1 MPDNIIIAS
10 GPSGAT
16 YNMATDF
23 GFGATADAHVQ
34 IIKPVFGDNTSS
46 TRVSNTNPMPV
57 QLFSGYSG
65 GSTASI
71 IEDGELKV
79 KGTFNIGNSMAV
91 YGSTAAYLKVIVAG
105 GVTGTSGGTGVI
117 GSTGN
122 PAVYSAVEV
131 TGAVQGISG
140 GQALAV
146 SATDLDI
153 RNLTGGTIGYT
164 GSTLSDYV
172 AVQGISG
179 GMAVSVSATDLDIR
193 NLTATDVVTVVG
205 TTASNVGVT
214 GTVTAIA
221 TDLDIR
227 DLAAGTDSVAVYN
240 SAGGTTLPVD
250 LYAAGT
256 ALGVSG
262 DALKVAFDSVTG
274 VTFSVNVASDIGV
287 SNTAGTTL
295 AVEGRTGMV
304 PVTVQG
310 AGVGDS
316 VIVSATDLDIRSLT
330 ATDQVT
336 VVGDLVSHGA
346 TTAAQITQANQK
358 IGTLNNTVVGVGG
371 KVDTA
376 NTSLKTLSDSVVTVG
391 KDKLVKTSMDRVTPP
406 SDIYVASVK
415 VSGAGKP
422 LASATLQNGVTIK
435 SSTSN
440 TGTVYVGATNLIN
453 NTNNGFPLLPG
464 EELFLSILDP
474 SKIFVR
480 ADTTS
485 STIHVIG
492 S

>member
-1 MPDNIIIAS
+1 MPDNIIVAS

-16 YNMATDF
+16 YNMATDD
-23 GFGATADAHVQ
+23 GFGASADAQVQ
-34 IIKPVFGDNTSS
+34 IIKPVFGDTTTS

-57 QLFSGYSG
+57 QLFSGFSG

-79 KGTFNIGNSMAV
+79 KGTLNIGNQIAIH
-91 YGSTAAYLKVIVAG
+91 GSTAAYLKVIVAG
-105 GVTGTSGGTGVI
+105 GVTGSGLSGDI
-117 GSTGN
+117 GSVDN

-140 GQALAV
+140 GQALTV

-153 RNLTGGTIGYT
+153 RNLSAGVIGYS
-164 GSTLSDYV
+164 GVTLIDSV

-193 NLTATDVVTVVG
+193 SLTATDVVTVVG
-205 TTASNVGVT
+205 TSADIGIT
-214 GTVTAIA
+214 GTVTATA
-221 TDLDIR
+221 TDLGIR

-274 VTFSVNVASDIGV
+274 VTFSVNVASNIGV

-295 AVEGRTGMV
+295 AVEGKAGMV
-304 PVTVQG
+304 PVKVDG

-316 VIVSATDLDIRSLT
+316 VIVSATDLDIRSLV
-330 ATDQVT
+330 ASDQVT

-358 IGTLNNTVVGVGG
+358 IGTLNNTVTAVGG

-376 NTSLKTLSDSVVTVG
+376 NTSLTKLSDSVITIG

-406 SDIYVASVK
+406 SDIYVATVK

-435 SSTSN
+435 SSSDN
-440 TGTVYVGATNLIN
+440 TGKIYIGSTSLIN
-453 NTNNGFPLLPG
+453 STNNGFPLLPG
-464 EELFLSILDP
+464 EELFLNILDP

-480 ADTTS
+480 TDSTS

>member
-16 YNMATDF
+16 YNMATDD
-23 GFGATADAHVQ
+23 GFGASADAQVQ
-34 IIKPVFGDNTSS
+34 IIKPVFGDTTTS
-46 TRVSNTNPMPV
+46 TRVSTTNPMPV
-57 QLFSGYSG
+57 QLFSSFSG

-79 KGTFNIGNSMAV
+79 KGTLNIGNQLAIH
-91 YGSTAAYLKVIVAG
+91 GSTASFLKVIVAG
-105 GVTGTSGGTGVI
+105 GVTGTSGGSGDI
-117 GSTGN
+117 GSVGN

-140 GQALAV
+140 GQALTV

-153 RNLTGGTIGYT
+153 RNLSAGVIGYS
-164 GSTLSDYV
+164 GVTLTDSV

-193 NLTATDVVTVVG
+193 NLTATDIVTVVG
-205 TTASNVGVT
+205 TSADIGIT
-214 GTVTAIA
+214 GTVTATA
-221 TDLDIR
+221 TNLDIR
-227 DLAAGTDSVAVYN
+227 NLSAGTDAIAVYN
-240 SAGGTTLPVD
+240 SIGGRTLPVD
-250 LYAAGT
+250 LCVSGT
-256 ALGVSG
+256 PLGVSG

-274 VTFSVNVASDIGV
+274 VTFSVNVASNIGV

-295 AVEGRTGMV
+295 AVEGKAGMV
-304 PVTVQG
+304 PILVKGQG
-310 AGVGDS
+310 SSDS
-316 VIVSATDLDIRSLT
+316 VIVSATTPLNTRVLNSSDT
-330 ATDQVT
+330 VT
-336 VVGDLVSHGA
+336 VVGSLASSGA
-346 TTAAQITQANQK
+346 TTAAQITQVNQK
-358 IGTLNNTVVGVGG
+358 IGSLNNTVSGVGA

-376 NTSLKTLSDSVVTVG
+376 NTSLTKLSDSIVTVG
-391 KDKLVKTSMDRVTPP
+391 NDKLVKTSMDRVTPP
-406 SDIYVASVK
+406 SQIYVASVK

-422 LASATLQNGVTIK
+422 LTPATLQNGVTVK
-435 SSTSN
+435 SAPN
-440 TGTVYVGATNLIN
+440 NVGTVYVGSTNLIN

-480 ADTTS
+480 TDTRS

>member
-16 YNMATDF
+16 YNMATDD
-23 GFGATADAHVQ
+23 GFGASADAQVQ
-34 IIKPVFGDNTSS
+34 IIKPVFGDTTTS

-57 QLFSGYSG
+57 QLFSGFSG

-105 GVTGTSGGTGVI
+105 GVTGTSGGSGVI
-117 GSTGN
+117 GSVGN

-140 GQALAV
+140 GQALTV

-153 RNLTGGTIGYT
+153 RNLSAGVIGYS
-164 GSTLSDYV
+164 GVTLTDSV

-221 TDLDIR
+221 TNLDIR
-227 DLAAGTDSVAVYN
+227 DLVAGTDSVAVYN

-274 VTFSVNVASDIGV
+274 VTFSVNVASNIGV

-295 AVEGRTGMV
+295 AVEGKAGMV
-304 PVTVQG
+304 PVKVDG

-316 VIVSATDLDIRSLT
+316 VIVSATDLDIRSLV
-330 ATDQVT
+330 ASDQVT
-336 VVGDLVSHGA
+336 VVGPLAASSD
-346 TTAAQITQANQK
+346 TTATQITQANQK
-358 IGTLNNTVVGVGG
+358 IGTLNNTVTGVGG

-376 NTSLKTLSDSVVTVG
+376 NTSLTKLSDSVITIG

-406 SDIYVASVK
+406 SDIYVATVK

-422 LASATLQNGVTIK
+422 MASATLQNGVTIK
-435 SSTSN
+435 SSSDN
-440 TGTVYVGATNLIN
+440 TGKIYIGSTSLIN

-464 EELFLSILDP
+464 EELFLNIIDP

-480 ADTTS
+480 TDSTS
-485 STIHVIG
+485 STIHIIG

>member
-1 MPDNIIIAS
+1 MADNIIVAS

-16 YNMATDF
+16 YNMATDD
-23 GFGATADAHVQ
+23 GFGVSADAQVQ
-34 IIKPVFGDNTSS
+34 IVKPVFGDTTTS

-57 QLFSGYSG
+57 QLFSAYSG

-105 GVTGTSGGTGVI
+105 GVTGTSGGSGII
-117 GSTGN
+117 GSVGN

-131 TGAVQGISG
+131 TGGVQGISG

-153 RNLTGGTIGYT
+153 RGLTAV
-164 GSTLSDYV
+164 SDSV
-172 AVQGISG
+172 AVYGISG
-179 GMAVSVSATDLDIR
+179 GMAVGVSANDFDIR
-193 NLTATDVVTVVG
+193 GLTYTTDSISVFG
-205 TTASNVGVT
+205 TASSNVGVT

-221 TDLDIR
+221 NDLDIR
-227 DLAAGTDSVAVYN
+227 DLSAGTDAVSVWNAD
-240 SAGGTTLPVD
+240 GGKTLPVN

-287 SNTAGTTL
+287 SNTSGTTL
-295 AVEGRTGMV
+295 AVEGKAGMV
-304 PVTVQG
+304 PVKINGQ
-310 AGVGDS
+310 GVGDS
-316 VIVSATDLDIRSLT
+316 VIVSATDLDIRSLV
-330 ATDQVT
+330 ASDQVT
-336 VVGDLVSHGA
+336 VVGDLVNHGA

-358 IGTLNNTVVGVGG
+358 IGSLNNTVVGVGG

-391 KDKLVKTSMDRVTPP
+391 KDKLVKTSMERVVPP
-406 SDIYVASVK
+406 SDIYVATVR

-435 SSTSN
+435 SSSSN
-440 TGTVYVGATNLIN
+440 IGSIYVGSTNLIN

-480 ADTTS
+480 TDNTS
-485 STIHVIG
+485 SIIHVIG

>member
-1 MPDNIIIAS
+1 MADNIIVAS

-16 YNMATDF
+16 YNMATDD
-23 GFGATADAHVQ
+23 GFGVSADAQVQ
-34 IIKPVFGDNTSS
+34 IIKPVFGDTTTS

-105 GVTGTSGGTGVI
+105 GVTGTSGATGVI
-117 GSTGN
+117 GSAGN

-295 AVEGRTGMV
+295 AVEGRAGMV

-310 AGVGDS
+310 EGAGDS
-316 VIVSATDLDIRSLT
+316 VVVSATDLDIRDLT
-330 ATDQVT
+330 ASDQVT
-336 VVGDLVSHGA
+336 VVGDLVTHGA

-358 IGTLNNTVVGVGG
+358 IGTLNNTVSGVGA

-376 NTSLKTLSDSVVTVG
+376 NTSLTTLSDSVVTVG
-391 KDKLVKTSMDRVTPP
+391 NDKLVKTSMDRVTPP
-406 SDIYVASVK
+406 SQIYVATVK

-435 SSTSN
+435 SSSSN
-440 TGTVYVGATNLIN
+440 IGSIFVGATSLVNS
-453 NTNNGFPLLPG
+453 TSNGFPLLPG
-464 EELFLSILDP
+464 EELFISILDP

-480 ADTTS
+480 TDSRS

>member
-16 YNMATDF
+16 YNMATDY
-23 GFGATADAHVQ
+23 GFGTSADAHVQ
-34 IIKPVFGDNTSS
+34 IVKAVYGDDTTS
-46 TRVSNTNPMPV
+46 TRVSITNPMPV
-57 QLFSGYSG
+57 QLFSSYSG

-71 IEDGELKV
+71 IENGELKV
-79 KGTFNIGNSMAV
+79 KGTLNIGNQIAI
-91 YGSTAAYLKVIVAG
+91 YGSTASFLKVIVAG

-131 TGAVQGISG
+131 TGSIQGISG
-140 GQALAV
+140 GFLVGV
-146 SATDLDI
+146 SANNFDI
-153 RNLTGGTIGYT
+153 RTLSAGVIGYT
-164 GSTLSDYV
+164 GVTLSDSV

-179 GMAVSVSATDLDIR
+179 GTAVIVSATDLDIR
-193 NLTATDVVTVVG
+193 NLTATDIITVVG

-227 DLAAGTDSVAVYN
+227 DLTAGTDSVAVYN
-240 SAGGTTLPVD
+240 SAGGTTLPVN
-250 LYAAGT
+250 LYAAGV

-274 VTFSVNVASDIGV
+274 VTFSVNVAADIGV
-287 SNTAGTTL
+287 SNTSGTTL
-295 AVEGRTGMV
+295 AVEGKAGMFPVLVNGQGTG
-304 PVTVQG
+304 
-310 AGVGDS
+310 AS
-316 VIVSATDLDIRSLT
+316 VLVSATDLDIRNLT

-346 TTAAQITQANQK
+346 TAAAQITQVNQK
-358 IGTLNNTVVGVGG
+358 IGSLNTTVSGVGG

-376 NTSLKTLSDSVVTVG
+376 NVSLTKLSDSVVTVG
-391 KDKLVKTSMDRVTPP
+391 LNKLVKTSVDRVTPP
-406 SDIYVASVK
+406 SDIYVTSVK

-435 SSTSN
+435 SSSSN
-440 TGTVYVGATNLIN
+440 TGIVFIGSTNLIN
-453 NTNNGFPLLPG
+453 NTNNGFPILPG
-464 EELFLSILDP
+464 EEIFLSIVDP

-480 ADTTS
+480 TSSTS

>member
-1 MPDNIIIAS
+1 MPDNIIVAS

-16 YNMATDF
+16 YNMATDD
-23 GFGATADAHVQ
+23 GFGASADAQVQ
-34 IIKPVFGDNTSS
+34 IIKPVFGDTTTS

-57 QLFSGYSG
+57 QLFSGFSG

-105 GVTGTSGGTGVI
+105 GVTGSGLSGDI
-117 GSTGN
+117 GSVDN

-140 GQALAV
+140 GQALTV

-153 RNLTGGTIGYT
+153 RNLSAGVIGYS
-164 GSTLSDYV
+164 GVTLTDSV

-205 TTASNVGVT
+205 TSADIGIT
-214 GTVTAIA
+214 GTVTATA

-274 VTFSVNVASDIGV
+274 VTFSVNVASNIGV

-295 AVEGRTGMV
+295 AVEGKAGMV
-304 PVTVQG
+304 PVKVDG

-316 VIVSATDLDIRSLT
+316 VIVSATDLDIRSLV
-330 ATDQVT
+330 ASDQVT

-358 IGTLNNTVVGVGG
+358 IGTLNNTVTAVGG

-376 NTSLKTLSDSVVTVG
+376 NTSLTKLSDSVITIG

-406 SDIYVASVK
+406 SDIYVATVK

-435 SSTSN
+435 SSSDN
-440 TGTVYVGATNLIN
+440 TGKIYIGSTSLIN

-464 EELFLSILDP
+464 EELFLNILDP

-480 ADTTS
+480 TDSTS

>member
-16 YNMATDF
+16 YNMATDD
-23 GFGATADAHVQ
+23 GFGAGADAQVQ
-34 IIKPVFGDNTSS
+34 IIKPVFGDTTTS

-57 QLFSGYSG
+57 QLFSGFSG

-105 GVTGTSGGTGVI
+105 GVTGTSGGSGNI
-117 GSTGN
+117 GSAGN

-153 RNLTGGTIGYT
+153 RNLSAGVIGYS
-164 GSTLSDYV
+164 GVTLTDSV

-179 GMAVSVSATDLDIR
+179 GMAVSVSATNLDIR
-193 NLTATDVVTVVG
+193 NLTATDIVTVVG
-205 TTASNVGVT
+205 TSADIGIT

-221 TDLDIR
+221 TNLDIR
-227 DLAAGTDSVAVYN
+227 DLVAGTDSVAVYN

-256 ALGVSG
+256 RLGVSG

-274 VTFSVNVASDIGV
+274 VTFSVNVASNIGV
-287 SNTAGTTL
+287 SSTAGTTL
-295 AVEGRTGMV
+295 AVEGKVGMV
-304 PVTVQG
+304 PVRVDG

-316 VIVSATDLDIRSLT
+316 VIVSATDLDIRSLV
-330 ATDQVT
+330 ASDQVT

-346 TTAAQITQANQK
+346 TTATQITQANQK
-358 IGTLNNTVVGVGG
+358 IGTLNNTVTGVGG

-376 NTSLKTLSDSVVTVG
+376 NTSLTKLSDSVITIG

-406 SDIYVASVK
+406 SQIYVASIK

-435 SSTSN
+435 SSSGN
-440 TGTVYVGATNLIN
+440 TGKIYIGSTSLIN

-464 EELFLSILDP
+464 EELFLNILDP

-480 ADTTS
+480 TDSTS